1 MKITW
6 RKGSKGHSLF
16 GMRGDEIVVFINL
29 VANSERINVTIFT
42 PVAGCPYRYVHH
54 ICTPLTVGTDID
66 DLWCEKLLVDAV
78 VWVESDEGQAK
89 LAAARAEKCG
99 IIK

>member
-1 MKITW
+1 MKLTW
-6 RKGSKGHSLF
+6 RKSDKGHSLF

-54 ICTPLTVGTDID
+54 ICTPLAMNID
-66 DLWCEKLLVDAV
+66 NLLCEKLLVDAV